1 MGRESQLILFDVD
14 GTLYDLHDVMDF
26 NYKLQVDFYSGF
38 YSISEEKTVR
48 IFKEHGIFPAKS
60 DQSKSATEF
69 FMDSGIPGEAWRLY
83 REKYFDAA
91 CIDASKAV
99 DEATLCLFGETAP
112 LVLLSSNSYRNI
124 KRILKQIGI
133 SESLFEEILC
143 SDRCDSENG
152 FKKKREMRAL
162 AQRRK
167 IELKNMLSIGDRY
180 ETDIRPALELGAMG
194 IRVKGPEDLREI
206 AADPQWADNVTARI
220 IGREL
225 LK

>member
-1 MGRESQLILFDVD
+1 
-14 GTLYDLHDVMDF
+14 
-26 NYKLQVDFYSGF
+26 
-38 YSISEEKTVR
+38 
-48 IFKEHGIFPAKS
+48 
-60 DQSKSATEF
+60 
-69 FMDSGIPGEAWRLY
+69 
-83 REKYFDAA
+83 
-91 CIDASKAV
+91 
-99 DEATLCLFGETAP
+99 
-112 LVLLSSNSYRNI
+112 
-124 KRILKQIGI
+124 
-133 SESLFEEILC
+133 
-143 SDRCDSENG
+143 
-152 FKKKREMRAL
+152 MRAL